1 MFVLNTMFLP
11 TFDDLKAELVT
22 VIPFLRPYT
31 DTNSIYFEVRGCGN
45 VDLASDVVQ
54 LSLLWSLV

>member
-1 MFVLNTMFLP
+1 MFVLNTIFLP
-11 TFDDLKAELVT
+11 TFDDLKAKLVT
-22 VIPFLRPYT
+22 VTPFLRPYS
-31 DTNSIYFEVRGCGN
+31 DAASIYFEVLGCGD